1 MRLPIAII
9 LAMSVSTAFAIDLPI
24 GSVRFELGA
33 DQSSVMKRAEAN
45 FHVVSVSGQVDMFF
59 LSESKPPNVQ
69 VIGGI
74 SFRNGRLSWIQRTW
88 GNFDGDNNAADIA
101 KAIFAAL
108 ESATVAS
115 GSEAT
120 ITTTLQRVPGLEFRT
135 INYQF
140 PGRKVTVTTTEDA
153 SRRGGSQVS
162 VEESI
167 SSEAPCSPTNA

>member
-1 MRLPIAII
+1 
-9 LAMSVSTAFAIDLPI
+9 
-24 GSVRFELGA
+24 
-33 DQSSVMKRAEAN
+33 EAN

-162 VEESI
+162 
-167 SSEAPCSPTNA
+167 